1 MLTNNPGTDDFASR
15 LSEIVKRLK
24 ENEQFKEDYGG
35 MNIHDQDLI
44 YEAKREAKRETSVEV
59 ATKMLRKKLGSL
71 EQIAEVTGLSLK
83 RVQNLQKKLK
93 AKAIA

>member
-1 MLTNNPGTDDFASR
+1 MLTNNPGTDDFSSR
-15 LSEIVKRLK
+15 LSEIVKKLK
-24 ENEQFKEDYGG
+24 ENEQFKEDYAG

-44 YEAKREAKRETSVEV
+44 YEAKREAYREKAVED
-59 ATKMLRKKLGSL
+59 ATKMLKENISL
-71 EQIAEVTGLSLK
+71 EKVARCTGLSLK

>member
-1 MLTNNPGTDDFASR
+1 MLTNNPGTDDFSSR
-15 LSEIVKRLK
+15 LSEIVKKLK
-24 ENEQFKEDYGG
+24 ENEKFKEDYAG

-44 YEAKREAKRETSVEV
+44 YEAKRENSVEV
-59 ATKMLRKKLGSL
+59 ATKMLKEDISL
-71 EQIAEVTGLSLK
+71 EKVARCTGLSLK

>member
-15 LSEIVKRLK
+15 LSEIVKKLK
-24 ENEQFKEDYGG
+24 ENEEFKEDYGG
-35 MNIHDQDLI
+35 MNIHDQDLVE
-44 YEAKREAKRETSVEV
+44 EAKRENSVEV
-59 ATKMLRKKLGSL
+59 ATKMLKENDPPEKVARC
-71 EQIAEVTGLSLK
+71 TGLSLK